1 MKDILLFCKKYMK
14 MHSRQLLIYILLC
27 IILGF
32 FSLATPY
39 ISGNFVDY
47 LISGNNVHDLL
58 QYCILYFV
66 ISLGSIFL
74 GYISNRL
81 YISLQTRMG
90 FELNRDVISHIQ
102 HLPLSYIETQDTAYL
117 NQKINNDSNALMT
130 FSISIIQS
138 IVINFVTILLSF
150 GVVYVFDP
158 LIAISLFILIPC
170 YFIAYQILKKRLF
183 ASSFCLKEKQSE
195 YFGKLFEQLS
205 HIKQLKLNALC
216 TEFIYRLNVSF
227 ERVLHSAIQYQ
238 KISYIFTGLDSIL
251 LAIAHIFLFLYG
263 GVQVLRG
270 ELSVGQFTII
280 SSYFGIM
287 LTSTRYF
294 FSLGKNVQDI
304 MVSFKRIKETLSN
317 VPDQTGITIIKPIS
331 KISVRNYSK
340 YFGRKCILDSF
351 SAEFEKGNIYAIV
364 GANGSGKTTLINS
377 LLGLYTSECPNSI
390 FYNEHPIEIIDLPKA
405 YQQSFGIVEQEP
417 ILFEDTIAFN
427 ITFGLPLRNKEMLDY
442 YIHLLGL
449 DSFINSLPNKLQTL
463 ISENA
468 SNISGGE
475 KQKICL
481 IRALMKNPDVLILD
495 EPTSALDKESA
506 QNLKNYLLS
515 IKDEKIVIIVTHDSS
530 FNNIADI
537 VISLPNSQ

>member
-1 MKDILLFCKKYMK
+1 

-32 FSLATPY
+32 FSLTTPY
-39 ISGNFVDY
+39 ISGSFVDY
-47 LISGNNVHDLL
+47 LISGNNIHDLL
-58 QYCILYFV
+58 RYCILYFS
-66 ISLGSIFL
+66 ISLGSILL
-74 GYISNRL
+74 GYVSNRL

-102 HLPLSYIETQDTAYL
+102 RLPLSYIEAQDTAYL
-117 NQKINNDSNALMT
+117 NQRINNDSNTLMT
-130 FSISIIQS
+130 FCISIIQS

-150 GVVYVFDP
+150 AVVYLFDP
-158 LIAISLFILIPC
+158 FIALSLFILIPC
-170 YFIAYQILKKRLF
+170 YFVAYQMLKNRLF
-183 ASSFCLKEKQSE
+183 ARSFSFKEKQSE

-216 TEFIYRLNVSF
+216 TEFILRLNVSF

-251 LAIAHIFLFLYG
+251 LSIAHIFLFLYG
-263 GVQVLRG
+263 GIQVLQG
-270 ELSVGQFTII
+270 KLSVGQFTII

-294 FSLGKNVQDI
+294 FSLSKNVQDI
-304 MVSFKRIKETLSN
+304 MVSFKRLEETLSKSPN
-317 VPDQTGITIIKPIS
+317 QTATTIINHIS

-340 YFGRKCILDSF
+340 FFGSKNILTSF
-351 SAEFEKGNIYAIV
+351 SAEFGKGKIYVIM
-364 GANGSGKTTLINS
+364 GPNGSGKTTLMNS
-377 LLGLYTSECPNSI
+377 LLGLYNSEYSGDI
-390 FYNEHPIEIIDLPKA
+390 LYNEHPIETIDLSTA
-405 YQQSFGIVEQEP
+405 YKQSFGIVEQEP
-417 ILFEDTIAFN
+417 LLFEDTIDFN
-427 ITFGLPLRNKEMLDY
+427 ITLGFPLKNKEMLDY
-442 YIHLLGL
+442 YTHLLGV
-449 DSFINSLPNKLQTL
+449 DNFINSLPNKMQT
-463 ISENA
+463 IVSENA

-481 IRALMKNPDVLILD
+481 IRALIKNPDVLILD

-506 QNLKNYLLS
+506 QNLKKHLLS
-515 IKDEKIVIIVTHDSS
+515 IKEDKIIIIVTHDNS

-537 VISLPNSQ
+537 VISLPTSP